1 MNKIPLILL
10 SALLL
15 WGTATSAQILSVEP
29 LDSIVAV
36 VDEEIVLRS
45 ELDRAVDNILGQY
58 SGDRSQLPP
67 RNVIERQV
75 LERLVMQKLQVAYAG
90 NTGLKIS
97 DAEVN
102 QSLAQIAQS
111 NNMQLPQLRAAIE
124 QQGMSYEQ
132 FRDNLHDEIV
142 VQRLQQR
149 IAQTRIQVSDAEI
162 DSLIDN
168 NQLSGGQLHIQ
179 HILIALP
186 DGASSDDIAAAGSKA
201 ESVRDEVAA
210 GGDFA
215 AAAVRH
221 SDAQDAL
228 EGGDLGW
235 RDIDQLPGAFV
246 QLAADLQPGEV
257 STAIRGPTGFHI
269 VKLID
274 RRSDSGPKI
283 VTQYHARHIMIRI
296 TELTSDAAAQRSIE
310 NIRDQLA
317 GGADFATLARQSSED
332 PSTANLG
339 GDMGW
344 FSLEDYGTRVGQIV
358 SGLSENET
366 SQPFKSEAGWHV
378 LQYLGTRTQD
388 RSEEMQR
395 ERAREAL
402 VARKTE
408 QEYESFLRQMRSEAF
423 VDVRLAD

>member
-1 MNKIPLILL
+1 MNKLPLILL

-15 WGTATSAQILSVEP
+15 WGTTASAQVLPVEP

-36 VDEEIVLRS
+36 VDEDVVLRS
-45 ELDRAVDNILGQY
+45 ELDRAVENILNQY
-58 SGDRSQLPP
+58 TGDRSQLPP

-75 LERLVMQKLQVAYAG
+75 LDRLVMQKLQVAYAG
-90 NTGLKIS
+90 NTGLKVG

-132 FRDNLHDEIV
+132 FRENLHDELV

-149 IAQTRIQVSDAEI
+149 ISQTRIQVSDAEV
-162 DSLIDN
+162 DNLIDN
-168 NQLSGGQLHIQ
+168 NLLSGGQLHLQ

-186 DGASSDDIAAAGSKA
+186 DGASPDDIAAAAAKA
-201 ESVRDEVAA
+201 ESVRAEIAA
-210 GGDFA
+210 GGDFS
-215 AAAVRH
+215 AAAVSH

-246 QLAADLQPGEV
+246 ELAADLEPGGV
-257 STAIRGPTGFHI
+257 SPAIRGPTGFHI
-269 VKLID
+269 VKLVE
-274 RRSDSGPKI
+274 RRSDTGPRM
-283 VTQYHARHIMIRI
+283 VTEYHARHIMIRV
-296 TELTSDAAAQRSIE
+296 TELTSDAAAQRKIE
-310 NIRDQLA
+310 QIREQLA
-317 GGADFATLARQSSED
+317 EGADFATLARQESED
-332 PSTANLG
+332 TATANLG

-344 FSLEDYGTRVGQIV
+344 FSLDDYGTRVGQIIA
-358 SGLSENET
+358 GLSENEI
-366 SQPFKSEAGWHV
+366 SHPFRTEAGWHV

-395 ERAREAL
+395 ERARQAL

-423 VDVRLAD
+423 VDIRLPD